1 MRDLNSVII
10 TGRVG
15 QNIELKTTGN
25 GKYVVNFNLAVQND
39 DTTNWIRC
47 VAWEK
52 TAEALNKYAHKGDRL
67 TIKGR
72 LQTREWEQNGQKRS
86 TSEVWVEWIQFLTGS
101 KTQASNPPD
110 DYKTMVTEDQALD
123 DEELPF

>member
-52 TAEALNKYAHKGDRL
+52 TAEALNKYAHKGD
-67 TIKGR
+67 
-72 LQTREWEQNGQKRS
+72 
-86 TSEVWVEWIQFLTGS
+86 
-101 KTQASNPPD
+101 
-110 DYKTMVTEDQALD
+110 
-123 DEELPF
+123 

>member
-1 MRDLNSVII
+1 
-10 TGRVG
+10 
-15 QNIELKTTGN
+15 
-25 GKYVVNFNLAVQND
+25 
-39 DTTNWIRC
+39 
-47 VAWEK
+47 
-52 TAEALNKYAHKGDRL
+52 DRL

-72 LQTREWEQNGQKRS
+72 IQTREWEQNGQKRRE
-86 TSEVWVEWIQFLTGS
+86 SEVWVEWIQFLTGS